1 MSTAGRRSPAGA
13 TIALVGGLTL
23 IGLALRLPSFNDS
36 LWGDEV
42 ATNFVVNGFGVGDVF
57 WIVRHGKEA
66 TPPLFFLLTWLTK
79 GFDGVEGLRLVSLIA
94 GVLAIPL
101 TYILGLR
108 TVGTPAAAVGAALMA
123 LCPFQIFYST
133 EARAYV
139 LMMLFCLAAAV
150 ALLIAVESGRIRW
163 WTAYG
168 ASAAAAMYTH
178 YTSLFVLIG
187 LFGWALVAHPGMRK
201 RLLLAT
207 AGAALLFAPWMSEL
221 IHDSGKRAAKNIELI
236 HPLTLSRA
244 ETDLQRL
251 FLGHPN
257 LGVGVVPGHA
267 ALLLIGSAMALGALG
282 LALRWRAS
290 GRSLRPSA
298 GVALVVVLAVAAP
311 VGAAIHN
318 VFAPSVFLSRNL
330 ITSWPGF
337 ALALGALVTSAPSS
351 APFLRWAAVGL
362 VTGGFAIGAL
372 KLLDSGHQ
380 RPDFDQAAEFIE
392 RTGDPGSPVVEFPQ
406 PGPGPQTALE
416 AALAPKG
423 APLPRDRQ
431 ILELA
436 YPTFQ
441 QQLELSREGQPLSPA
456 TPRPSAQSIARRAA
470 ELAGTGTLFL
480 VDGTDPVGQLRHT
493 PGPLADFLA
502 ALPPRFHTVESRAF
516 PGIAPVGV
524 HLLSGGGAGVPRP

>member
-1 MSTAGRRSPAGA
+1 MPAAA
-13 TIALVGGLTL
+13 TIALIGGLTL
-23 IGLALRLPSFNDS
+23 IGLALRLPSFGDS

-57 WIVRHGKEA
+57 WIVRHGKES

-79 GFDGVEGLRLVSLIA
+79 GFGGVEGLRLVSLIA

-108 TVGTPAAAVGAALMA
+108 TVGSRAAAVGAALMA
-123 LCPFQIFYST
+123 LSPFQIFYST

-150 ALLIAVESGRIRW
+150 ALLIALESGRVRW

-178 YTSLFVLIG
+178 YTSVFVLIG

-201 RLLLAT
+201 QLLLAT
-207 AGAALLFAPWMSEL
+207 AGAVLLFAPWVPQL
-221 IHDSGKRAAKNIELI
+221 IQDSGKRAAKNIELI
-236 HPLTLSRA
+236 HPLTVSRA

-251 FLGHPN
+251 FLGHPD
-257 LGVGVVPGHA
+257 LGVGIVPGRA
-267 ALLLIGSAMALGALG
+267 ALLLIVSAMALGALG
-282 LALRWRAS
+282 LALRL
-290 GRSLRPSA
+290 RSNGPGLRPSA
-298 GVALVVVLAVAAP
+298 GVALVLALAVASP

-330 ITSWPGF
+330 IASWPGF
-337 ALALGALVTSAPSS
+337 ALALGALVTCAPSS

-372 KLLDSGHQ
+372 KLLDSDHR
-380 RPDFDQAAEFIE
+380 RPDYDQAAEFIE
-392 RTGDPGSPVVEFPQ
+392 RTGNPGAPVVEFSLPA
-406 PGPGPQTALE
+406 GPGPQTALE
-416 AALAPKG
+416 AALAPEG
-423 APLPRDRQ
+423 APLPADRQ
-431 ILELA
+431 ILELG

-441 QQLELSREGQPLSPA
+441 QQLELSREGQPISPA

-470 ELAGTGTLFL
+470 ELAGTGTIFL
-480 VDGTDPVGQLRHT
+480 VDGTAPVGQLRQT

-502 ALPPRFHTVESRAF
+502 ALPPRFHAIESRAF

-524 HLLSGGGAGVPRP
+524 HVLSGGGAGVPRP